1 MGPFKDL
8 TPLEI
13 EQTVTVNA
21 LHPIYLTKALLDR
34 MLAREKRSGII
45 VMSSGL
51 GSAPIPG
58 VLTYSMSKSFSSYL
72 AEGLNIELKHKIDC
86 LSYQCGEVSTK
97 LIGSKRGMSVVST
110 QTATK
115 GGLRDLG
122 TKALTYG
129 CFIHDLQM
137 SLVPSFI
144 IQFAINAVSKKVLQ
158 RYREKQARELKKD

>member
-21 LHPIYLTKALLDR
+21 LHPIYLTKALVDR
-34 MLAREKRSGII
+34 MLSREKRSGII

-51 GSAPIPG
+51 GSAPMPG

-97 LIGSKRGMSVVST
+97 LLGSRKGMSVVT
-110 QTATK
+110 TKTATK

-122 TKALTYG
+122 TKGLTYG

-137 SLVPSFI
+137 SITPSFV
-144 IQFAINAVSKKVLQ
+144 IQFFINLSSKKVL
-158 RYREKQARELKKD
+158 

>member
-1 MGPFKDL
+1 
-8 TPLEI
+8 
-13 EQTVTVNA
+13 
-21 LHPIYLTKALLDR
+21 
-34 MLAREKRSGII
+34 
-45 VMSSGL
+45 
-51 GSAPIPG
+51 
-58 VLTYSMSKSFSSYL
+58 
-72 AEGLNIELKHKIDC
+72 
-86 LSYQCGEVSTK
+86 
-97 LIGSKRGMSVVST
+97 MSVVST

>member
-1 MGPFKDL
+1 MAEQIKDIDVGLLSLNAGWSCMGPFKDL

-34 MLAREKRSGII
+34 MLSRQKRSGIM

-86 LSYQCGEVSTK
+86 LSY
-97 LIGSKRGMSVVST
+97 
-110 QTATK
+110 
-115 GGLRDLG
+115 
-122 TKALTYG
+122 
-129 CFIHDLQM
+129 
-137 SLVPSFI
+137 
-144 IQFAINAVSKKVLQ
+144 
-158 RYREKQARELKKD
+158 